1 MKRKLQRERDLMA
14 DQSTEHSPLS
24 HNQENSAAPLSREQ
38 KISQAEKK
46 AAVSGRERFLQI
58 LKVFHKYHVSKG
70 MTPEKMRLILEDLG
84 PTYVKIGQIMSSRQD
99 ILPQE
104 YCTELEKLRSDV
116 KPMPYD
122 MVEEVIVQTFG
133 KKPDELFLCFD
144 KEPLGS
150 ASMAQVHRA
159 VTFDGQD
166 VVVKVQRPGIY
177 EQMLV
182 DTEMLRKAAKLF
194 NLNKLLGS
202 VVDVNT
208 MIDEFWKSAE
218 EELDFTTE
226 AAHAKKFQASYQDW
240 ADIKVPEIRDEFV
253 RKQVLAMEDIHG
265 PAIDQ
270 YDVLEELGYSRHEIA
285 LKLVEN
291 YIDQVINQG
300 YFHADPHSGNLKIS
314 DGQIGWIDFG
324 MMGELSRREADLMR
338 QCLQAVAAHDLTML
352 TDAVIA
358 LGVPSREVDYTGL
371 YDSLDQFINRYL
383 TGSLDSID
391 IAELAQEMIRICHQY
406 GLMMPKGITM
416 LARSLVTIEGTVKDL
431 DSTLNVVELIKEN
444 QKDITQI
451 DWNKEAAGLAK
462 RLIRSASQSVDIPGV
477 LSEVLKLTQKGQLK
491 LNLRLVDTNNIIPT
505 LDKMV
510 DRIVVCILIAALLL
524 GSSVICTTKLKPML
538 LDIPLLGLAG
548 FFLAFCLSLWLF
560 YKMLWSNNKND
571 KIF

>member
-1 MKRKLQRERDLMA
+1 MA
-14 DQSTEHSPLS
+14 DFSSRSPLS
-24 HNQENSAAPLSREQ
+24 HKGSDGSAPLSREQ
-38 KISQAEKK
+38 KIQQAEKK
-46 AAVSGRERFLQI
+46 AAVSGRERFVQI
-58 LKVFHKYHVSKG
+58 LKVFKKYQISKG
-70 MTPEKMRLILEDLG
+70 MTPEKLRLILEDLG

-116 KPMPYD
+116 KPMPYSV
-122 MVEEVIVQTFG
+122 VEQVIEETFG
-133 KKPDELFLCFD
+133 KKPEELFLCFEQ
-144 KEPLGS
+144 EPLGS

-182 DTEMLRKAAKLF
+182 DTEMLRRASRLF

-208 MIDEFWKSAE
+208 MIDELWKSAE
-218 EELDFTTE
+218 EELDFRAE
-226 AAHAKKFQASYQDW
+226 AAHAKKFKANYQDW
-240 ADIKVPEIRDEFV
+240 ADIKVPQIRDEFV
-253 RKQVLAMEDIHG
+253 RKQVLVMEDIHG

-285 LKLVEN
+285 LKLVGN

-300 YFHADPHSGNLKIS
+300 YFHADPHSGNLKIN

-383 TGSLDSID
+383 TGTLESID
-391 IAELAQEMIRICHQY
+391 IAELAQEMIRICRQY

-431 DSTLNVVELIKEN
+431 DSELNVVELIKEN
-444 QKDITQI
+444 QKDIAQI
-451 DWNKEAAGLAK
+451 DLNKQAANLAR
-462 RLIRSASQSVDIPGV
+462 RLVRSVSQSVDIPSV

-491 LNLRLVDTNNIIPT
+491 LNLRLVDVNNVIPT

-548 FFLAFCLSLWLF
+548 FFVAFCLSLWLF
-560 YKMLWSNNKND
+560 YKMLWTKNKND